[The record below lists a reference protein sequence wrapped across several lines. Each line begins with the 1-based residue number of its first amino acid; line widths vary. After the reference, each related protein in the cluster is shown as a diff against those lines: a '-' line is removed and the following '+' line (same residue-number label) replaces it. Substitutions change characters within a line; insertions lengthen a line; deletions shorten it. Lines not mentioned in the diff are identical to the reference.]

1 MVALTLNDHIIC
13 SKKLHPTFCCN
24 SFLHSNAVRLKNDY
38 NMSLFFAAAK
48 QSSQDNN
55 SHSSSSS
62 EGDDDIESRVR
73 ARVKDLGQSSSII
86 SNDVGKNEGGKA
98 RLARATAALIA
109 KRKKEEA
116 GSSSFNNNNND
127 NNNKH
132 HRSSFSSTSSSSSS
146 SSNNNNEDY
155 DDNDNDK
162 NNKSSSS
169 FDLINLTKKI
179 DQKILTNNWSRTGQR
194 RRLNDKTQAG
204 IHLQHNTDSMQSLL
218 GYNHFEG
225 SWDDRNSTTYHVAIV
240 FGKPLIRDQVTIEY
254 ATRLRTLVKM
264 LKDEPTYH
272 PSLICFT
279 GGYTSNANSISD
291 ASAGYVYFRHL
302 CNVHD
307 VTIDDTR
314 TKIWVDVDKSSAA
327 GDERGGLERIAS
339 ELWRNYIKQWLKERP
354 LTERLNQHCK
364 LFSLVWFVLCA
375 IHSTF
380 IHIHVFCKLLNH
392 CGPQRWCW
400 VDNIGTKG

>member
-1 MVALTLNDHIIC
+1 MVTLTLNDHIIC
-13 SKKLHPTFCCN
+13 SKRHPTFCN
-24 SFLHSNAVRLKNDY
+24 SFVHDVRLKKY
-38 NMSLFFAAAK
+38 KVSLG
-48 QSSQDNN
+48 SYSQKDNN
-55 SHSSSSS
+55 SNISS
-62 EGDDDIESRVR
+62 EGGDDDIENRVR
-73 ARVKDLGQSSSII
+73 VRVKDLIGENNKRAGDGLSISKQSSII
-86 SNDVGKNEGGKA
+86 NADKSEGGKA

-109 KRKKEEA
+109 KRKEEA
-116 GSSSFNNNNND
+116 SSSFNSHD
-127 NNNKH
+127 NNKH
-132 HRSSFSSTSSSSSS
+132 HRPSFSSPTSS
-146 SSNNNNEDY
+146 NNNEDY
-155 DDNDNDK
+155 HDDNDFDK
-162 NNKSSSS
+162 KNKSPSSSS

-254 ATRLRTLVKM
+254 ATRLRTLVKL

-279 GGYTSNANSISD
+279 GGYTASENSISD

-307 VTIDDTR
+307 VSIDTTR
-314 TKIWVDVDKSSAA
+314 TKIWVDDDKSSAA

-354 LTERLNQHCK
+354 LSERLNQHCK
-364 LFSLVWFVLCA
+364 
-375 IHSTF
+375 
-380 IHIHVFCKLLNH
+380 
-392 CGPQRWCW
+392 
-400 VDNIGTKG
+400 